1 MNWRFDSLSQVLLF
15 HVLLMF
21 ACSMVSGHQEA
32 VPHPFKAQ
40 TFPIL
45 CLREEIC
52 YELMDFTD
60 QLMFME
66 TKIINYFPVLI
77 NFPEMLCGF
86 IFTHCPWVT
95 QSQVWDWKQSN
106 CLNLY
111 QFEKKQVSEEKNKC
125 LDLDHIRLC
134 GSNKTI
140 YNLSEIFEIHHY
152 TSCCWYHEW
161 MSFIFRI
168 SWM

>member
-1 MNWRFDSLSQVLLF
+1 
-15 HVLLMF
+15 
-21 ACSMVSGHQEA
+21 MVSGHQEA
-32 VPHPFKAQ
+32 VPHPFKAK

-86 IFTHCPWVT
+86 IFTHCPLVT

-125 LDLDHIRLC
+125 LDISRHLFFSSETCFFSNWYKFKQFDCFQSHTWLC
-134 GSNKTI
+134 VTNGQWVKMNPQSISGK
-140 YNLSEIFEIHHY
+140 
-152 TSCCWYHEW
+152 
-161 MSFIFRI
+161 FI
-168 SWM
+168 STGK

>member
-1 MNWRFDSLSQVLLF
+1 
-15 HVLLMF
+15 MF
-21 ACSMVSGHQEA
+21 ACSVVSGHQEA

-86 IFTHCPWVT
+86 IFTHCPLVT

-161 MSFIFRI
+161 MNIMNVVRMKSEC
-168 SWM
+168 SQNVVKM